1 MHMFEDILV
10 IDNWRVSHENSLMWI
25 SIRFTDNKSPLI
37 QQAIDVTNVD
47 GILQQNIAALGC

>member
-37 QQAIDVTNVD
+37 QQAIDVINVD